1 MSAAP
6 NMVAVDAK
14 PMMKALC
21 FSAHG
26 KPAVSVLSMMDV
38 PRPVTA
44 PAGCVLVKV
53 MAAALNPIDAIRVE
67 GGLKLLRKEAAFP
80 AVLGYDLAGVIES
93 VGEGVTGFSVGDE
106 IAARMQN
113 EPHPGS
119 IAEFA
124 LVEART
130 LAKKPNGVSFT
141 DAASIGLAGETALQ
155 ALRKVAVEEG
165 SKVFISG
172 GAGGVGTLGIQ
183 IAKLLGASTVATTAS
198 PGDKTELCK
207 SLGADVVVNYREQNF
222 EEVLSGYDAAFDTTK
237 EGAKCIKIVK
247 PKTGKCVRIVGP
259 PTYDAVCESAI
270 GNGKEP
276 PGAMVKCV
284 LGMLKDRKT
293 FNEAAAAGVD
303 YNHMFLIPSG
313 ADLKTLLSWMDEGKL
328 KPIIDSIHPLPDA
341 LEAAKRN
348 FSGRARGKVVVSMS
362 V

>member
-130 LAKKPNGVSFT
+130 LAKKAKRSQLYGRRVDRLGWGDS
-141 DAASIGLAGETALQ
+141 AA
-155 ALRKVAVEEG
+155 
-165 SKVFISG
+165 
-172 GAGGVGTLGIQ
+172 
-183 IAKLLGASTVATTAS
+183 GAS
-198 PGDKTELCK
+198 
-207 SLGADVVVNYREQNF
+207 
-222 EEVLSGYDAAFDTTK
+222 
-237 EGAKCIKIVK
+237 EGGCQ
-247 PKTGKCVRIVGP
+247 GGQQ
-259 PTYDAVCESAI
+259 
-270 GNGKEP
+270 
-276 PGAMVKCV
+276 
-284 LGMLKDRKT
+284 
-293 FNEAAAAGVD
+293 GV
-303 YNHMFLIPSG
+303 H
-313 ADLKTLLSWMDEGKL
+313 
-328 KPIIDSIHPLPDA
+328 
-341 LEAAKRN
+341 
-348 FSGRARGKVVVSMS
+348 
-362 V
+362 